1 MNVTNIF
8 LTCCKINMTKF
19 LILLGI
25 VGWATGFAQN
35 ASIPD
40 ALQVKKKYNFIQF
53 NDPALLKT
61 LVSGLQSAK
70 TNAYSIV
77 HFGDSHIQAEG
88 PTSVARKNLQ
98 ALYGDAGRGMMFA
111 YSAANSYSSILYGTS
126 HTGNWTYAKSFQS
139 APKLPLGV
147 SGMTV
152 RTDEK
157 NASLIFTLKQPNPSY
172 QKLRIFIKKD
182 TTSFDFKV
190 ITADDQISIQLKDY
204 QTSALP
210 YIEIP
215 ITGNQSKITIQLV
228 QNRPSQNSFE
238 FYGMSLETS
247 QSKGVIYHSVGVGAS
262 QYGSL
267 LVEELL
273 DEQLPT
279 LSPNLII
286 LDFGTNN
293 YLYDNKVKP
302 ELGPQIELIIKN
314 IRVSAPKA
322 TILLTS
328 TQDLYYKSTHVT
340 SGIVFRNLIDSLAKK
355 NQCLFWDWYAV
366 SGGKKSLVKWRDAG
380 YAQTDL
386 VHLTTKGYELKGQLL
401 FEAIKNSMDSLAKNS
416 SLSSLSIAYSEQ
428 KEQIAEVVP
437 EKKIE
442 EKKVVEKDKNPTN
455 QVVKVD
461 PKKKEVKPQTPKK
474 EPIKKASAKVHIVKK
489 GDTLYGLAAKYK
501 TSVAQLKK
509 VNKLKSDSLQ
519 IGQKLSIP

>member
-1 MNVTNIF
+1 MIKIVCF
-8 LTCCKINMTKF
+8 LFF
-19 LILLGI
+19 LGLIQNLFSQ
-25 VGWATGFAQN
+25 TN
-35 ASIPD
+35 ASSPNQ
-40 ALQVKKKYNFIQF
+40 LNVRNHLNFIQF
-53 NDPALLKT
+53 QDVT
-61 LVSGLQSAK
+61 LFNQIVNGLNSAK
-70 TNAYSIV
+70 SNGYSIV

-126 HTGNWTYAKSFQS
+126 HTGNWTFAKSFQT

-157 NASLIFTLKQPNPSY
+157 NASLQFNLKQPNVSY
-172 QKLRIFIKKD
+172 QKLRIFLKKD
-182 TTSFDFKV
+182 TNSFDFK
-190 ITADDQISIQLKDY
+190 ILTAEDQITIRLQDY
-204 QTSALP
+204 ISSELP

-228 QNRPSQNSFE
+228 QNSPIQNFFE

-247 QSKGVIYHSVGVGAS
+247 QNKGVIYHSVGVGAS
-262 QYGSL
+262 QFGSL
-267 LVEELL
+267 LVEELV

-293 YLYDNKVKP
+293 YLYDNQVKP
-302 ELGPQIELIIKN
+302 ELGPQIEQIIKKLRT
-314 IRVSAPKA
+314 ISPKA
-322 TILLTS
+322 VILLTS
-328 TQDLYYKSTHVT
+328 TQDLYYKSKHVT
-340 SGIVFRNLIDSLAKK
+340 SGIVFRNLIDSLAQK

-401 FEAIKNSMDSLAKNS
+401 FEAIKNSMDSLSENKS
-416 SLSSLSIAYSEQ
+416 LKSLSFAYSEQ
-428 KEQIAEVVP
+428 KEIVPEVVP
-437 EKKIE
+437 EKKVE
-442 EKKVVEKDKNPTN
+442 EKKIVEKEKTATNPA
-455 QVVKVD
+455 VKVE
-461 PKKKEVKPQTPKK
+461 PKKQDVKQPKAKIPTPKK
-474 EPIKKASAKVHIVKK
+474 PTARFHVVKK
-489 GDTLYGLAAKYK
+489 GDTLYGIAAKYK
-501 TSVAQLKK
+501 TTVPQLKK
-509 VNKLKSDSLQ
+509 VNKIKGDNLQ
-519 IGQKLSIP
+519 IGQKLTIP

>member
-1 MNVTNIF
+1 MKYIPLLLFFGVLNHAISQNNAGIPPQLNVKNK
-8 LTCCKINMTKF
+8 L
-19 LILLGI
+19 
-25 VGWATGFAQN
+25 
-35 ASIPD
+35 
-40 ALQVKKKYNFIQF
+40 NFIQF
-53 NDPALLKT
+53 QDAT
-61 LVSGLQSAK
+61 LFQQMVSGLTSAQS
-70 TNAYSIV
+70 NGYSVV

-157 NASLIFTLKQPNPSY
+157 NASLIFNLKQPNSSY
-172 QKLRIFIKKD
+172 QKLRVFIKKD
-182 TTSFDFKV
+182 TSSFDFKIV
-190 ITADDQISIQLKDY
+190 TAEDQISIKIKDHV
-204 QTSALP
+204 SSNLP
-210 YIEIP
+210 YIDIP

-228 QNRPSQNSFE
+228 QNSPNQNFFE

-247 QSKGVIYHSVGVGAS
+247 QNKGLIYHSVGVGAS

-267 LVEELL
+267 LLEELL
-273 DEQLPT
+273 DEQLPS
-279 LSPNLII
+279 LNPNLII

-293 YLYDNKVKP
+293 YLYDNQVKP
-302 ELGPQIELIIKN
+302 ELGPQIEKIIN
-314 IRVSAPKA
+314 NLRSIAPKA

-328 TQDLYYKSTHVT
+328 TQDLYYKSKHVT

-355 NQCLFWDWYAV
+355 NHCLFWDWYAV

-401 FEAIKNSMDSLAKNS
+401 FEAIKNSMDSLVKKPTLQ
-416 SLSSLSIAYSEQ
+416 SLAISYSEQ
-428 KEQIAEVVP
+428 KETIPEVIP
-437 EKKIE
+437 EVKPENK
-442 EKKVVEKDKNPTN
+442 
-455 QVVKVD
+455 QVVKVEPKKPEVKKQD
-461 PKKKEVKPQTPKK
+461 PKKDTNKKPTT
-474 EPIKKASAKVHIVKK
+474 KVHVVKK
-489 GDTLYGLAAKYK
+489 GDSLYGIAAKYK
-501 TSVAQLKK
+501 TTVPLLKK
-509 VNKLKSDSLQ
+509 ANKLKSDNLQ
-519 IGQKLSIP
+519 IGQKLTIP

>member
-1 MNVTNIF
+1 MKYIPLLLFFGVLNHAISQNNAGIPPQLNVKNK
-8 LTCCKINMTKF
+8 L
-19 LILLGI
+19 
-25 VGWATGFAQN
+25 
-35 ASIPD
+35 
-40 ALQVKKKYNFIQF
+40 NFIQF
-53 NDPALLKT
+53 QDAT
-61 LVSGLQSAK
+61 LFQQMVSGLTSAK
-70 TNAYSIV
+70 SNGYSVV

-157 NASLIFTLKQPNPSY
+157 NASLIFNLKQPNSSY
-172 QKLRIFIKKD
+172 QKLRVFIKKD
-182 TTSFDFKV
+182 TSSFDFKIV
-190 ITADDQISIQLKDY
+190 TAEDQISIKIKDHV
-204 QTSALP
+204 SSNLP
-210 YIEIP
+210 YIDIP

-228 QNRPSQNSFE
+228 QNSPNQNFFE

-247 QSKGVIYHSVGVGAS
+247 QNKGLIYHSVGVGAS

-267 LVEELL
+267 LLEELL
-273 DEQLPT
+273 DEQLPS
-279 LSPNLII
+279 LNPNLII

-293 YLYDNKVKP
+293 YLYDNQVKP
-302 ELGPQIELIIKN
+302 ELGPQIEKIIN
-314 IRVSAPKA
+314 NLRSIAPKA

-328 TQDLYYKSTHVT
+328 TQDLYYKSKHVT

-355 NQCLFWDWYAV
+355 NHCLFWDWYAV

-401 FEAIKNSMDSLAKNS
+401 FEAIKNSMDSLVKKPTLQ
-416 SLSSLSIAYSEQ
+416 SLAISYSEQ
-428 KEQIAEVVP
+428 KETIPEVIP
-437 EKKIE
+437 EVKPENK
-442 EKKVVEKDKNPTN
+442 
-455 QVVKVD
+455 QVVKVEPKKPEVKKQD
-461 PKKKEVKPQTPKK
+461 PKKDTNKKPTT
-474 EPIKKASAKVHIVKK
+474 KVHVVKK
-489 GDTLYGLAAKYK
+489 GDSLYGIAAKYK
-501 TSVAQLKK
+501 TTVPLLKK
-509 VNKLKSDSLQ
+509 ANKLKSDNLQ
-519 IGQKLSIP
+519 IGQKLTIP

>member
-1 MNVTNIF
+1 MKYIPLLLFFGVLNHAISQNNAGIPPQLNVKNN
-8 LTCCKINMTKF
+8 L
-19 LILLGI
+19 
-25 VGWATGFAQN
+25 
-35 ASIPD
+35 
-40 ALQVKKKYNFIQF
+40 NFIQF
-53 NDPALLKT
+53 QDAT
-61 LVSGLQSAK
+61 LFQKMVSGLTSAQS
-70 TNAYSIV
+70 NGYSVV

-157 NASLIFTLKQPNPSY
+157 NASLIFNLKQPNSSY
-172 QKLRIFIKKD
+172 QKLRVFIKKD
-182 TTSFDFKV
+182 TSSFDFKIV
-190 ITADDQISIQLKDY
+190 TAEDQISIKIKDHV
-204 QTSALP
+204 SSNLP
-210 YIEIP
+210 YIDIP

-228 QNRPSQNSFE
+228 QNSPNQNFFE

-247 QSKGVIYHSVGVGAS
+247 QNKGLIYHSVGVGAS

-267 LVEELL
+267 LLEELL
-273 DEQLPT
+273 DEQLPS
-279 LSPNLII
+279 LNPNLII

-293 YLYDNKVKP
+293 YLYDNQVKP
-302 ELGPQIELIIKN
+302 ELGPQIEKIIN
-314 IRVSAPKA
+314 NLRSIAPKA

-328 TQDLYYKSTHVT
+328 TQDLYYKSKHVT
-340 SGIVFRNLIDSLAKK
+340 SGIIFRNLIDSLAKK
-355 NQCLFWDWYAV
+355 NHCLFWDWYAV

-401 FEAIKNSMDSLAKNS
+401 FEAIKNSLDTISKNSTLQSLA
-416 SLSSLSIAYSEQ
+416 IAYSEQ
-428 KEQIAEVVP
+428 KETIPEVIP
-437 EKKIE
+437 EVKPENK
-442 EKKVVEKDKNPTN
+442 
-455 QVVKVD
+455 QVVKVEPKKPEVKKQD
-461 PKKKEVKPQTPKK
+461 PKKDTNKKPTT
-474 EPIKKASAKVHIVKK
+474 KVHVVKK
-489 GDTLYGLAAKYK
+489 GDSLYGIAAKYK
-501 TSVAQLKK
+501 TTVPLLKK

>member
-1 MNVTNIF
+1 MKYIPLLLFFGVLNHAISQNNAGIPPQLNVKNK
-8 LTCCKINMTKF
+8 L
-19 LILLGI
+19 
-25 VGWATGFAQN
+25 
-35 ASIPD
+35 
-40 ALQVKKKYNFIQF
+40 NFIQF
-53 NDPALLKT
+53 QDAT
-61 LVSGLQSAK
+61 LFQQMFSGLTSAK
-70 TNAYSIV
+70 TNGYSVV

-157 NASLIFTLKQPNPSY
+157 NASLIFNLKQPNSSY
-172 QKLRIFIKKD
+172 QKLRVFIKKD
-182 TTSFDFKV
+182 TSSFDFKIV
-190 ITADDQISIQLKDY
+190 TAEDQISIKIKDHV
-204 QTSALP
+204 SSNLP
-210 YIEIP
+210 YIDIP

-228 QNRPSQNSFE
+228 QNSPNQNFFE

-247 QSKGVIYHSVGVGAS
+247 QNKGLIYHSVGVGAS

-267 LVEELL
+267 LLEELL
-273 DEQLPT
+273 DEQLPS
-279 LSPNLII
+279 LNPNLII

-293 YLYDNKVKP
+293 YLYDNQVKP
-302 ELGPQIELIIKN
+302 ELGPQIEKIIN
-314 IRVSAPKA
+314 NLRSIAPKA

-328 TQDLYYKSTHVT
+328 TQDLYYKSKHVT
-340 SGIVFRNLIDSLAKK
+340 SGIIFRNLIDSLAKK
-355 NQCLFWDWYAV
+355 NHCLFWDWYAV

-401 FEAIKNSMDSLAKNS
+401 FEAIKNSLDTISKNSTLQSLA
-416 SLSSLSIAYSEQ
+416 IAYSEQ
-428 KEQIAEVVP
+428 KETIPEVIP
-437 EKKIE
+437 EVKPENK
-442 EKKVVEKDKNPTN
+442 
-455 QVVKVD
+455 QVVKVE
-461 PKKKEVKPQTPKK
+461 PKKPEVKKQAPKK
-474 EPIKKASAKVHIVKK
+474 DTNKKPTTKVHVVKK
-489 GDTLYGLAAKYK
+489 GDSLYGIAAKYK
-501 TSVAQLKK
+501 TTVPLLKK

>member
-1 MNVTNIF
+1 MIKIVCFLFFLGFIQNLFSQTNTSSPNQLNVRNH
-8 LTCCKINMTKF
+8 L
-19 LILLGI
+19 
-25 VGWATGFAQN
+25 
-35 ASIPD
+35 
-40 ALQVKKKYNFIQF
+40 NFIQF
-53 NDPALLKT
+53 QDVT
-61 LVSGLQSAK
+61 LFNQIVNGLNSAK
-70 TNAYSIV
+70 SNGYSIV

-126 HTGNWTYAKSFQS
+126 HTGNWTFAKSFQT

-157 NASLIFTLKQPNPSY
+157 NASLQFNLKQPNVSY
-172 QKLRIFIKKD
+172 QKLRIFLKKD
-182 TTSFDFKV
+182 TNSFDFK
-190 ITADDQISIQLKDY
+190 ILTAEDQITIRLQDY
-204 QTSALP
+204 ISSELP

-228 QNRPSQNSFE
+228 QNSPNQNFFE

-247 QSKGVIYHSVGVGAS
+247 QNKGVIYHSVGVGAS
-262 QYGSL
+262 QFGSL
-267 LVEELL
+267 LVEELV

-293 YLYDNKVKP
+293 YLYDNQVKP
-302 ELGPQIELIIKN
+302 ELGPQIEQIIKKLRT
-314 IRVSAPKA
+314 ISPKA
-322 TILLTS
+322 VILLTS
-328 TQDLYYKSTHVT
+328 TQDLYYKSKHVT
-340 SGIVFRNLIDSLAKK
+340 SGIVFRNLIDSLAQK

-401 FEAIKNSMDSLAKNS
+401 FEAIKNSMDSLSENKS
-416 SLSSLSIAYSEQ
+416 LKSLSFAYSEQ
-428 KEQIAEVVP
+428 KEIVPEVVP
-437 EKKIE
+437 EKKVE
-442 EKKVVEKDKNPTN
+442 EKKIVEKEKTATNPA
-455 QVVKVD
+455 VKVE
-461 PKKKEVKPQTPKK
+461 PKKQDVKQPKAKIPTPKK
-474 EPIKKASAKVHIVKK
+474 PTARFHIVKK
-489 GDTLYGLAAKYK
+489 GDTLYGIAAKYK
-501 TSVAQLKK
+501 TTVPQLKK
-509 VNKLKSDSLQ
+509 VNKIKGNNLQ
-519 IGQKLSIP
+519 IGQKLTIP

>member
-1 MNVTNIF
+1 MKYIPLLLFFGVLNHAISQNNAGIPPQLNVKNK
-8 LTCCKINMTKF
+8 L
-19 LILLGI
+19 
-25 VGWATGFAQN
+25 
-35 ASIPD
+35 
-40 ALQVKKKYNFIQF
+40 NFIQF
-53 NDPALLKT
+53 QDAT
-61 LVSGLQSAK
+61 LFQQMVSGLTSAK
-70 TNAYSIV
+70 TNGYSVV

-88 PTSVARKNLQ
+88 PTSVVRKNLQ

-157 NASLIFTLKQPNPSY
+157 NASLIFNLKQPNSSY
-172 QKLRIFIKKD
+172 QKLRVFIKKD
-182 TTSFDFKV
+182 TSSFDFEIV
-190 ITADDQISIQLKDY
+190 TAEDQISIKIKDHV
-204 QTSALP
+204 SSNLP
-210 YIEIP
+210 YIDIP

-228 QNRPSQNSFE
+228 QNSPNQNFFE

-247 QSKGVIYHSVGVGAS
+247 QNKGLIYHSVGVGAS
-262 QYGSL
+262 QYGSM

-279 LSPNLII
+279 LNPNLII

-293 YLYDNKVKP
+293 YLYDNQVKP
-302 ELGPQIELIIKN
+302 ELGPQIEKIIN
-314 IRVSAPKA
+314 NLRSIAPKA

-328 TQDLYYKSTHVT
+328 TQDLYYKSKHVT

-355 NQCLFWDWYAV
+355 NHCLFWDWYAV

-401 FEAIKNSMDSLAKNS
+401 FEAIKNSLDTISKNSTLQSLA
-416 SLSSLSIAYSEQ
+416 IAYSEQ
-428 KEQIAEVVP
+428 KETIPEVIP
-437 EKKIE
+437 EVKPENK
-442 EKKVVEKDKNPTN
+442 
-455 QVVKVD
+455 QVVKVEPKKPEVKKQD
-461 PKKKEVKPQTPKK
+461 PKKDTNKKPTT
-474 EPIKKASAKVHIVKK
+474 KVHVVKK
-489 GDTLYGLAAKYK
+489 GDSLYGIAAKYK
-501 TSVAQLKK
+501 TTVPLLKK
-509 VNKLKSDSLQ
+509 ANKLKSDNLQ
-519 IGQKLSIP
+519 IGQKLTIP

>member
-1 MNVTNIF
+1 MMKYIPLLLFFGVLNHAISQNNAGIPPQLNVKNK
-8 LTCCKINMTKF
+8 L
-19 LILLGI
+19 
-25 VGWATGFAQN
+25 
-35 ASIPD
+35 
-40 ALQVKKKYNFIQF
+40 NFIQF
-53 NDPALLKT
+53 QDAT
-61 LVSGLQSAK
+61 LFQQMVTGLTSAK
-70 TNAYSIV
+70 TNGYSVV

-157 NASLIFTLKQPNPSY
+157 NASLIFNLKQPNSSY
-172 QKLRIFIKKD
+172 QKLRVFIKKD
-182 TTSFDFKV
+182 TSSFDFKIV
-190 ITADDQISIQLKDY
+190 TAEDQISIKIKDHV
-204 QTSALP
+204 SSNLP
-210 YIEIP
+210 YIDIP

-228 QNRPSQNSFE
+228 QNSPNQNFFE

-247 QSKGVIYHSVGVGAS
+247 QNKGLIYHSVGVGAS

-267 LVEELL
+267 LLEELL
-273 DEQLPT
+273 DEQLPS
-279 LSPNLII
+279 LNPNLII

-293 YLYDNKVKP
+293 YLYDNQVKP
-302 ELGPQIELIIKN
+302 ELGPQIEKIIN
-314 IRVSAPKA
+314 NLRSIAPKA

-328 TQDLYYKSTHVT
+328 TQDLYYKSKHVT

-355 NQCLFWDWYAV
+355 NHCLFWDWYAV

-401 FEAIKNSMDSLAKNS
+401 FEAIKNSLDTISKNSTLQSLA
-416 SLSSLSIAYSEQ
+416 IAYSEQ
-428 KEQIAEVVP
+428 KETIPEVIP
-437 EKKIE
+437 EVKPENK
-442 EKKVVEKDKNPTN
+442 
-455 QVVKVD
+455 QVVKVEPKKPEVKKQD
-461 PKKKEVKPQTPKK
+461 PKKDTNKKPTT
-474 EPIKKASAKVHIVKK
+474 KVHVVKK
-489 GDTLYGLAAKYK
+489 GDSLYGIAAKYK
-501 TSVAQLKK
+501 TTVPLLKK
-509 VNKLKSDSLQ
+509 ANKLKSDNLQ
-519 IGQKLSIP
+519 IGQKLTIP

>member
-1 MNVTNIF
+1 MIKIVCF
-8 LTCCKINMTKF
+8 LF
-19 LILLGI
+19 LI
-25 VGWATGFAQN
+25 GFNQNLFSQTN
-35 ASIPD
+35 ASNPNQ
-40 ALQVKKKYNFIQF
+40 LNVRNHLNFIQF
-53 NDPALLKT
+53 QDVT
-61 LVSGLQSAK
+61 LFNQIVSGLNSAK
-70 TNAYSIV
+70 SNGYSIV

-126 HTGNWTYAKSFQS
+126 HTGNWTYAKSFQT

-157 NASLIFTLKQPNPSY
+157 NASLQFNLKQPNINY
-172 QKLRIFIKKD
+172 QKLRIFLKKD
-182 TTSFDFKV
+182 TNSFDFK
-190 ITADDQISIQLKDY
+190 ILTAEDQITIRLQDY
-204 QTSALP
+204 ISSELP

-228 QNRPSQNSFE
+228 QNSSNQNFFE

-247 QSKGVIYHSVGVGAS
+247 QNKGVIYHSVGVGAS

-267 LVEELL
+267 LVEELV

-293 YLYDNKVKP
+293 YLYDNQVKP
-302 ELGPQIELIIKN
+302 ELGPQIEQIIKKLRT
-314 IRVSAPKA
+314 ISPKA
-322 TILLTS
+322 VILLTS
-328 TQDLYYKSTHVT
+328 TQDLYYKSKHVT
-340 SGIVFRNLIDSLAKK
+340 SGIVFRNLIDSLAQK

-401 FEAIKNSMDSLAKNS
+401 FDAIKNSMDSLSENKS
-416 SLSSLSIAYSEQ
+416 LKSLSFAYSEQ
-428 KEQIAEVVP
+428 KEIVPEVVP
-437 EKKIE
+437 EKKVE
-442 EKKVVEKDKNPTN
+442 EKKIVEKEKTATNPA
-455 QVVKVD
+455 VKVE
-461 PKKKEVKPQTPKK
+461 PKKQEVKQPKAKIPTPKK
-474 EPIKKASAKVHIVKK
+474 PTARFHVVKK
-489 GDTLYGLAAKYK
+489 GDTLYGIAAKYK
-501 TSVAQLKK
+501 TTVPQLKK
-509 VNKLKSDSLQ
+509 VNKIKGDNLQ
-519 IGQKLSIP
+519 IGQKLTIP

>member
-1 MNVTNIF
+1 MKYIP
-8 LTCCKINMTKF
+8 
-19 LILLGI
+19 LLLFFGVLNLAI
-25 VGWATGFAQN
+25 AQN
-35 ASIPD
+35 NAGIPPQ
-40 ALQVKKKYNFIQF
+40 LNVKNKLNFIQF
-53 NDPALLKT
+53 QDAT
-61 LVSGLQSAK
+61 LFQQMVTGLTSAK
-70 TNAYSIV
+70 TKGYSVV

-182 TTSFDFKV
+182 TASFDFKV
-190 ITADDQISIQLKDY
+190 ITANDQISIQIKDHI
-204 QTSALP
+204 SSNLP
-210 YIEIP
+210 YIDIP
-215 ITGNQSKITIQLV
+215 ITGNQSKIAIQLV
-228 QNRPSQNSFE
+228 QNSPNQNFFE

-247 QSKGVIYHSVGVGAS
+247 QNKGLIYHSVGVGAS

-267 LVEELL
+267 LLEELL
-273 DEQLPT
+273 DEQLPS
-279 LSPNLII
+279 LNPNLIL

-293 YLYDNKVKP
+293 YLYDNQVKP
-302 ELGPQIELIIKN
+302 ELGPQIEKIIN
-314 IRVSAPKA
+314 NLRSIAPKA

-328 TQDLYYKSTHVT
+328 TQDLYYKSKHVT

-355 NQCLFWDWYAV
+355 NHCLFWDWYAV

-401 FEAIKNSMDSLAKNS
+401 FEAIKNSLDTISKNSTLQSLA
-416 SLSSLSIAYSEQ
+416 IAYSEQ
-428 KEQIAEVVP
+428 KETIPEVIP
-437 EKKIE
+437 EVKPENK
-442 EKKVVEKDKNPTN
+442 
-455 QVVKVD
+455 QVVKVE
-461 PKKKEVKPQTPKK
+461 PKKQDSKKDTNKKPTT
-474 EPIKKASAKVHIVKK
+474 KVHVVKK
-489 GDTLYGLAAKYK
+489 GDSLYGIAAKYK
-501 TSVAQLKK
+501 TTVQLLKK
-509 VNKLKSDSLQ
+509 ANKLKSDTLQ
-519 IGQKLSIP
+519 IGQKLTIP

>member
-1 MNVTNIF
+1 MKYIPLLLFFGVLNHAISQNNAGIPPQLNVKNK
-8 LTCCKINMTKF
+8 L
-19 LILLGI
+19 
-25 VGWATGFAQN
+25 
-35 ASIPD
+35 
-40 ALQVKKKYNFIQF
+40 NFIQF
-53 NDPALLKT
+53 QDAT
-61 LVSGLQSAK
+61 LFQQMVSGLTSAQS
-70 TNAYSIV
+70 NGYSVV

-139 APKLPLGV
+139 SPKLPLGV

-157 NASLIFTLKQPNPSY
+157 NASLIFNLKQPNSSY
-172 QKLRIFIKKD
+172 QKLRVFIKKD
-182 TTSFDFKV
+182 TSSFDFKIV
-190 ITADDQISIQLKDY
+190 TAEDQISIKIKDHV
-204 QTSALP
+204 SSNLP
-210 YIEIP
+210 YIDIP

-228 QNRPSQNSFE
+228 QNSPNQNFFE

-247 QSKGVIYHSVGVGAS
+247 QNKGLIYHSVGVGAS
-262 QYGSL
+262 QYGSM

-279 LSPNLII
+279 LNPNLII

-293 YLYDNKVKP
+293 YLYDNQVKP
-302 ELGPQIELIIKN
+302 ELGPQIEKIIN
-314 IRVSAPKA
+314 NLRSIAPKA

-328 TQDLYYKSTHVT
+328 TQDLYYKSKHVT

-355 NQCLFWDWYAV
+355 NHCLFWDWYAV

-401 FEAIKNSMDSLAKNS
+401 FEAIKNSLDTISKNSTLQSLA
-416 SLSSLSIAYSEQ
+416 IAYSEQ
-428 KEQIAEVVP
+428 KETIPEVIP
-437 EKKIE
+437 EVKPENK
-442 EKKVVEKDKNPTN
+442 
-455 QVVKVD
+455 QVVKVE
-461 PKKKEVKPQTPKK
+461 PKKPEVKKQAPKK
-474 EPIKKASAKVHIVKK
+474 DTNKKPTTKVHVVKK
-489 GDTLYGLAAKYK
+489 GDSLYGIAAKYK
-501 TSVAQLKK
+501 TTVPLLKK
-509 VNKLKSDSLQ
+509 ANKLKSDTLQ